1 MSPRAAWRL
10 ERLGFPHV
18 YDYVPGKMDWL
29 SFNLPHEGSAL
40 LAGVV
45 LETDVPLCRVDT
57 PLGEARLHVTEAG
70 ASFCIVTDEW
80 GLVAGVVQGDVLDGD
95 NDLTVERVME
105 FGVTTVRPS
114 EEVRPLLQRMGR
126 AGVGAIVVTSSD
138 GRFLGVLL
146 KNEAEGQLAAH
157 ERER

>member
-10 ERLGFPHV
+10 ERLGFPQV

-40 LAGVV
+40 LAGDVV
-45 LETDVPLCRVDT
+45 EAEVPMCPADT
-57 PLGEARLHVTEAG
+57 RLAQARRQLTESG
-70 ASFCIVTDEW
+70 ASFCIATGD
-80 GLVAGVVQGDVLDGD
+80 GDLVAGVVQGDALEGD
-95 NDLTVERVME
+95 DDLTVEQVME

-114 EEVRPLLQRMGR
+114 EDVRALLERMRR
-126 AGVGAIVVTSSD
+126 ANVEAIIVTSSD

-146 KNEAEGQLAAH
+146 RSEAEARLAAH
-157 ERER
+157 ERDR